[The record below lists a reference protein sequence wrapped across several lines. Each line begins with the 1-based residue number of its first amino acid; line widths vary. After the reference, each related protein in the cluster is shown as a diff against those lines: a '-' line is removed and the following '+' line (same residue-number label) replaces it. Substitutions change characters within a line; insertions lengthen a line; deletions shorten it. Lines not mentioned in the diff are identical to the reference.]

1 VSAAATIRE
10 LGGPLRLDRYFCKET
25 DSQGFHMP
33 LEAELTVV
41 GETSGR
47 WRTRLS
53 DERERRDTPAVLQ
66 ELSSTE
72 FSWTFMDHEGTA
84 FPITVEWLLHK
95 KDYVPLAAVRKRKR
109 IDRLMPPS
117 FLKLTTRISYSDE
130 YINRHL
136 RPRSADP
143 SAPDISRE
151 DLVTIIQDTSVR
163 DFGGVLTEILL
174 AANIARPASLD
185 FNASYLFI
193 DSKFIENG
201 RGGPSDLRSAVD
213 NAADR
218 GWPHFGQMEIHTVMR
233 WLARVPGFRA
243 RHAESPLGRALAAA
257 SYLFWPSWGQT
268 DHLAL
273 VWALLGLEALYTRG
287 NAGLQEQLASKTT
300 AFLGNRTSHKKNLPN
315 MYNFRSRF
323 IHGDLDF
330 PYAYNEA
337 DASPEYERFNSDRFA
352 SENIAVAMLFSTL
365 QRMCLENR
373 FELSFHHAVS
383 SPGSSTA

>member
-1 VSAAATIRE
+1 VGRWDLIDTFAKPT
-10 LGGPLRLDRYFCKET
+10 K
-25 DSQGFHMP
+25 SQGFHMP

-41 GETSGR
+41 GEIFGR

-95 KDYVPLAAVRKRKR
+95 TDYIPLAAVRKRKR
-109 IDRLMPPS
+109 MDRLMPPS

-130 YINRHL
+130 YINRYL
-136 RPRSADP
+136 RPGSVDP
-143 SAPDISRE
+143 SELDVSRE
-151 DLVTIIQDTSVR
+151 DFETMIQDTSLR
-163 DFGGVLTEILL
+163 DFSGVLTEILL
-174 AANIARPASLD
+174 AANIARPASID
-185 FNASYLFI
+185 FSASYLFI
-193 DSKFIENG
+193 DGKFIENG
-201 RGGPSDLRSAVD
+201 RGGPSDLRPAVD
-213 NAADR
+213 DAANR
-218 GWPHFGQMEIHTVMR
+218 GWPNFEQVKIQTVMR
-233 WLARVPGFRA
+233 WLEKVPGFRA
-243 RHAESPLGRALAAA
+243 RQTESPLGRALAAA

-287 NAGLQEQLASKTT
+287 NLGLQEQLASKTT
-300 AFLGNRTSHKKNLPN
+300 AYLGNRTSHKKDLSN

-337 DASPEYERFNSDRFA
+337 DGSPEYERFDTDRSA
-352 SENIAVAMLFSTL
+352 SEKVAVALLFSTL

-373 FELSFHHAVS
+373 FDLSFHYAVS
-383 SPGSSTA
+383 PPGSSIA

>member
-1 VSAAATIRE
+1 
-10 LGGPLRLDRYFCKET
+10 
-25 DSQGFHMP
+25 MP

-41 GETSGR
+41 GEIFDR
-47 WRTRLS
+47 WRTRFA

-66 ELSSTE
+66 ELSSKE
-72 FSWTFMDHEGTA
+72 FSWTFTDHEETA

-95 KDYVPLAAVRKRKR
+95 KDFSPLAAVRKRKHM
-109 IDRLMPPS
+109 DRYIPPS

-130 YINRHL
+130 FINRYL
-136 RPRSADP
+136 QPDSANPPEFDVSP
-143 SAPDISRE
+143 E
-151 DLVTIIQDTSVR
+151 DLETMIRDTSVR
-163 DFGGVLTEILL
+163 DFSGVLTEILL
-174 AANIARPASLD
+174 AANIARPASLY
-185 FNASYLFI
+185 FSASYLFV
-193 DSKFIENG
+193 DGKFFENG
-201 RGGPSDLRSAVD
+201 RGGPSDLTPAVD
-213 NAADR
+213 GAADR
-218 GWPHFGQMEIHTVMR
+218 GWPHFEQMEIQTVMR
-233 WLARVPGFRA
+233 WLERIPGFRA
-243 RHAESPLGRALAAA
+243 RQAESPLGRALAAA

-300 AFLGNRTSHKKNLPN
+300 AFLGNRTSHKKDLSN

-337 DASPEYERFNSDRFA
+337 DGSPKHESFSNERFA
-352 SENIAVAMLFSTL
+352 SEKVAVALLFSTL

-373 FELSFHHAVS
+373 FDLSFNYAVS
-383 SPGSSTA
+383 PPGSSID